1 MSESHLQSRGFVL
14 DPGQALLWV
23 LDSCARIA
31 RISAAVCVAEVT
43 LISSECCFAAL
54 HNLID
59 VDVDERLKDRSI
71 CEYRWG
77 YEEQQVS
84 WCCLVLCY
92 FTERR
97 MRELDMFKP
106 TSSLTSHWRGVDINH
121 SCSSWLL
128 YCCKFWHLRENSFS
142 NLHICACPAISACF
156 CFCSA
161 RFFDAFSI
169 INFKVAGTI

>member
-106 TSSLTSHWRGVDINH
+106 TSSLTSHWYSLISFAVVLILIIPARLDF
-121 SCSSWLL
+121 
-128 YCCKFWHLRENSFS
+128 YTAANSGIFVRIAS
-142 NLHICACPAISACF
+142 LMCIF
-156 CFCSA
+156 
-161 RFFDAFSI
+161 
-169 INFKVAGTI
+169 VLVQQ